1 MFALYIANFLDR
13 VNAIFAALQMN
24 RDLGFSSAAYGL
36 GAGIFFLGYCLFQ
49 IPSNLVLARIG
60 ARRWIGGIMITWG
73 LIASAMMLVHGVG
86 SFYALRA
93 LLGVVEA
100 GVFPGRIPSLP
111 YSVPAPVTDPA

>member
-1 MFALYIANFLDR
+1 MSDPSAELQAATLRRVTRRLIPFMFALYI
-13 VNAIFAALQMN
+13 
-24 RDLGFSSAAYGL
+24 

-73 LIASAMMLVHGVG
+73 LTASAMMLMRGVG

-100 GVFPGRIPSLP
+100 GFFPGMIL
-111 YSVPAPVTDPA
+111 YLT